1 MYCPECGSE
10 YREGFVQC
18 ADCDV
23 PLVDTLPQ
31 HEPFHPEGELV
42 TVLETA
48 DPGLIA
54 LAESLLLGADIPYLK
69 KGDQIQDLFAAG
81 RLGVNP
87 VTGPVEIQVL
97 EDQAEAARAART
109 CRTPTRPE
117 AALYEGAYSLIASV
131 NSVSSR
137 VRRG

>member
-23 PLVDTLPQ
+23 PLVDTPPL
-31 HEPFHPEGELV
+31 EPFHPEGELV
-42 TVLETA
+42 TVLETP

-81 RLGVNP
+81 RLGINP

-97 EDQAEAARAART
+97 PDQVEAARAALT
-109 CRTPTRPE
+109 ELEVEETGPDPDET
-117 AALYEGAYSLIASV
+117 
-131 NSVSSR
+131 
-137 VRRG
+137 